1 MIFILVGY
9 VKIYG
14 INETEKAIN
23 LAKNIMQTVDQ
34 NNSGFIDYSEF
45 LIAAQHENKLHN
57 VSKIKNAFQMFDL
70 VILPKI

>member
-1 MIFILVGY
+1 MIGY

-14 INETEKAIN
+14 IHEREKAIN
-23 LAKNIMQTVDQ
+23 LAQNILQAADQ

-57 VSKIKNAFQMFDL
+57 ISKIKNAFQMFDL
-70 VILPKI
+70 VIYKKSGFKF